1 MGDTGCV
8 HFEAYVKEYGIDSFS
23 VVHAYFS
30 ACINREARRRKA
42 LSCLCHKCGSSGPQL
57 YSCLHCIYFG
67 CKGAHINEHHKQ
79 TKHYMAL
86 ELCYGMLYC
95 YQCRDFIYH
104 RECQLIAERH
114 LRREARSLNK
124 SLSWRPWSPSQ
135 LEIELLLKNPK
146 RRHVTA
152 CTSIGLRG
160 LLNLGSTCFMNCI
173 VQALI
178 HTPLLRDYFLSE
190 LHECTTKNSA
200 KCLVCEVSR
209 LFQEFY
215 SGARGPLSLHRLL
228 HLIWNHARHLAGY
241 EQQDAHEF
249 FIATLDVL
257 HRHCKISMT
266 ELAANAAA
274 AASDKSKPTAPQ
286 LLSGGSHSHPSHQPS
301 HHQQQQQPQ
310 HQQAA
315 SLQQPQ
321 PQQHLTPSV
330 TSQQTP
336 APAASGVQAA
346 AASGS
351 STGAAGSSAPRAPQ
365 PDPNPAQCSCIID
378 QIFTGGLQS
387 DVVCQACNGVST
399 TIDPFW
405 DISLDLGESS
415 SGGGYGGPPKSLI
428 DCLERFTRAEH
439 LGSSAKIK
447 CSSCMSYQES
457 TKQLSMRT
465 LPIVASFHLK
475 RFEHSSLI
483 DKKIS
488 TFISFPS
495 ELDMT
500 PFMSQKKTDQHHH
513 HPAAASNGSGLLPA
527 GGCSA
532 VGTGGG
538 TNGQQPVH
546 VAPTAPTGNEPSH
559 SIADE
564 GRGAE
569 TAKVRRQSL
578 HSGDTADFRYSLYA
592 VINHVGTLDAG
603 HYTAYVRHQK
613 DIWVKCDDHI
623 ITTATLKQVL
633 DSEGYLLFYHK
644 KILEYE

>member
-1 MGDTGCV
+1 MGESGCV
-8 HFEAYVKEYGIDSFS
+8 HFEAYLKEYGLESFS
-23 VVHAYFS
+23 VVHACFS
-30 ACINREARRRKA
+30 ACISREARRRKA

-57 YSCLHCIYFG
+57 FSCLHCIYFG
-67 CKGAHINEHHKQ
+67 CKGAHIDEHYKQ
-79 TKHYMAL
+79 TKHYIAL

-95 YQCRDFIYH
+95 YQCQDLIYH
-104 RECQLIAERH
+104 RECQAIAERH
-114 LRREARSLNK
+114 LRREAHCLNK

-152 CTSIGLRG
+152 FTSIGLRG

-190 LHECTTKNSA
+190 LHECTTTNAA

-215 SGARGPLSLHRLL
+215 SGERGPLSLHRLL

-257 HRHCKISMT
+257 HRHCKISMS

-274 AASDKSKPTAPQ
+274 AAAAAATDKSKTH
-286 LLSGGSHSHPSHQPS
+286 GT
-301 HHQQQQQPQ
+301 QQQR
-310 HQQAA
+310 
-315 SLQQPQ
+315 L
-321 PQQHLTPSV
+321 
-330 TSQQTP
+330 
-336 APAASGVQAA
+336 GGN
-346 AASGS
+346 GS
-351 STGAAGSSAPRAPQ
+351 STSSTAQAPQSQQSSSSVAHHSQSLLLPAATLPPASTVATGTGTPAATVGTTAASCTATRTRDGAHRASQ

-405 DISLDLGESS
+405 DISLDLGES
-415 SGGGYGGPPKSLI
+415 GTGGYGGPPKSLI

-475 RFEHSSLI
+475 RFEHSSQI

-500 PFMSQKKTDQHHH
+500 PFMSQKKKMDPHHH
-513 HPAAASNGSGLLPA
+513 HHHHHQQNHSVASNGA
-527 GGCSA
+527 GGA
-532 VGTGGG
+532 TERGGPNAPGTSGSG
-538 TNGQQPVH
+538 TMEEV
-546 VAPTAPTGNEPSH
+546 NEATRSSH
-559 SIADE
+559 HQTVTTS
-564 GRGAE
+564 
-569 TAKVRRQSL
+569 
-578 HSGDTADFRYSLYA
+578 DTADFRYSLYA

>member
-1 MGDTGCV
+1 MSDHGCV
-8 HFEAYVKEYGIDSFS
+8 HFSAFVKEFGLESFT

-30 ACINREARRRKA
+30 VCINKESRRRKA
-42 LSCLCHKCGSSGPQL
+42 LSCLCYKCGSSGPQL

-67 CKGAHINEHHKQ
+67 CKGAHISDHCKQ
-79 TKHYMAL
+79 TKHYIVL
-86 ELCYGMLYC
+86 ELCYGMIYC
-95 YQCRDFIYH
+95 YQCRDFIYDS
-104 RECQLIAERH
+104 ECQVVAEKH
-114 LRREARSLNK
+114 IKKEAKNLNK
-124 SLSWRPWSPSQ
+124 SLSWRPWSPSK
-135 LEIELLLKNPK
+135 LEIDLLLKNPK

-152 CTSIGLRG
+152 LTSIGLRG

-178 HTPLLRDYFLSE
+178 HTPLLRDYFLAE
-190 LHECTTKNSA
+190 RHECTAKTAA

-257 HRHCKISMT
+257 HRHCKISMN
-266 ELAANAAA
+266 EIAAA
-274 AASDKSKPTAPQ
+274 AAEKSK
-286 LLSGGSHSHPSHQPS
+286 HS
-301 HHQQQQQPQ
+301 QQQQQ
-310 HQQAA
+310 QQ
-315 SLQQPQ
+315 Q
-321 PQQHLTPSV
+321 
-330 TSQQTP
+330 
-336 APAASGVQAA
+336 
-346 AASGS
+346 
-351 STGAAGSSAPRAPQ
+351 
-365 PDPNPAQCSCIID
+365 DNNPTQCNCIID

-387 DVVCQACNGVST
+387 DVVCQSCNGVST

-405 DISLDLGESS
+405 DISLDLGEAQNQ
-415 SGGGYGGPPKSLI
+415 GYGGPPKSLI

-447 CSSCMSYQES
+447 CSSCKTYQES

-488 TFISFPS
+488 TFISFPA

-500 PFMSQKKTDQHHH
+500 PFMSKKKSDQPNPSSTSSPSKSSKSSDRKHSGSSSQ
-513 HPAAASNGSGLLPA
+513 SNEG
-527 GGCSA
+527 
-532 VGTGGG
+532 
-538 TNGQQPVH
+538 
-546 VAPTAPTGNEPSH
+546 EPS
-559 SIADE
+559 
-564 GRGAE
+564 
-569 TAKVRRQSL
+569 VRQP
-578 HSGDTADFRYSLYA
+578 HDTGDFRYSLYA